1 MRDECPM
8 ESLGET
14 DIAML
19 EDSDE
24 RFLLDSIEMLLLGYS
39 VEDSETP
46 KCGTNNT

>member
-1 MRDECPM
+1 M

-19 EDSDE
+19 EDSDV

-39 VEDSETP
+39 VEDCVTP
-46 KCGTNNT
+46 PVEL